1 MDLKNAARF
10 DEVVHSV
17 FLALADAF
25 PKAIDLDPQ
34 ALGLAPGP
42 AYVLD
47 GSGRQNPTEHIEAHT
62 FAAACIRFLEAEGYI
77 SGKAHPTWATS
88 VVLTS
93 KGLERI
99 GGLPTS
105 LRIVY

>member
-1 MDLKNAARF
+1 MELKNAARF

-17 FLALADAF
+17 FVALANAF
-25 PKAIDLDPQ
+25 PKVIDLD
-34 ALGLAPGP
+34 AHSLGLAPGP
-42 AYVLD
+42 SHVLD
-47 GSGRQNPTEHIEAHT
+47 DSGRQNPTEHIGAYT
-62 FAAACIRFLEAEGYI
+62 FAMACISFLESEGYI
-77 SGKAHPTWATS
+77 LGKVHPTWATS

-105 LRIVY
+105 LLAVY